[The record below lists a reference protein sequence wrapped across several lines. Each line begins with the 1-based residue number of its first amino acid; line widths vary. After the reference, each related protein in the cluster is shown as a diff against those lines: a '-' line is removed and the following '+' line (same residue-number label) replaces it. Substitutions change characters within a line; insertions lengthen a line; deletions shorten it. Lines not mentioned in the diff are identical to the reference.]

1 MVPWSISALKPCAFA
16 GLALTVAALPLPATA
31 QAQSLVAGIWSGSII
46 DPYGQSKPV
55 VYDVAGPPD
64 SLSITLS
71 QPSGG
76 RPVAFADVHLVADTL
91 SFRWAGGAQGSR
103 VACKLLRQTDGG
115 YEGSCFDS
123 QGREGR
129 MRMVPPRKQ

>member
-1 MVPWSISALKPCAFA
+1 MRFPFA
-16 GLALTVAALPLPATA
+16 GLALALTALQLPGPAR
-31 QAQSLVAGIWSGSII
+31 AQSMVAGIWSGSVTG
-46 DPYGQSKPV
+46 PYGHSRPV
-55 VYDVAGPPD
+55 LYSVAGPPD

-71 QPSGG
+71 EPPGVH
-76 RPVAFADVHLVADTL
+76 PVAFADVHLVVDTL

-103 VACKLLRQTDGG
+103 LVCKLLRQSDGT
-115 YEGSCFDS
+115 YEGSCVDS

>member
-1 MVPWSISALKPCAFA
+1 MVPWSISALNPCAFPVLPLS
-16 GLALTVAALPLPATA
+16 GAALPLPATA
-31 QAQSLVAGIWSGSII
+31 QAQSLGAGIWSGSII

-76 RPVAFADVHLVADTL
+76 RPAAFADVHLVADTPP
-91 SFRWAGGAQGSR
+91 FRGAGGAQGSR
-103 VACKLLRQTDGG
+103 APCKLFRKPDGG
-115 YEGSCFDS
+115 
-123 QGREGR
+123 
-129 MRMVPPRKQ
+129 